1 MHTAC
6 IQWHNYDLFEK
17 TLLKLSPLIQN
28 CVQQDYLPE
37 SYARDLTSYQKCHKI
52 VAPNRCGLS
61 PPSSELLWE
70 TLGMEK
76 TPTQQLMVYSF
87 KCNLDLYLQSLLLY
101 HILNFRLYVHLFHA
115 NLTNQCLLNVAFNM
129 TKALNVWS
137 SPKRNFH
144 SPHLSIPSLAL
155 MLFWKPCIYY
165 CLFSSFPHSLFYS
178 NLYKTSTD
186 STPIGVLCFAGKS
199 AIVGLQV
206 SWNKSYKTPY
216 SMP

>member
-1 MHTAC
+1 MTQLWL
-6 IQWHNYDLFEK
+6 IWKNSIK
-17 TLLKLSPLIQN
+17 TKSLNTKLCPAGLSPRIIRQGSHILPKMPQD
-28 CVQQDYLPE
+28 CCTQQVWTVP
-37 SYARDLTSYQKCHKI
+37 
-52 VAPNRCGLS
+52 